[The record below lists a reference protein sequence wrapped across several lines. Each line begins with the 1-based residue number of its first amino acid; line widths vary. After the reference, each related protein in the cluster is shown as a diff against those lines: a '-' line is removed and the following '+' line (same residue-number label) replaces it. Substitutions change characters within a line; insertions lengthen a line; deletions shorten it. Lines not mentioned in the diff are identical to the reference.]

1 MSSTGIL
8 AITVVLLV
16 AGVVG
21 SVVPAVPGALL
32 SLVGVLFH
40 WWATG
45 YTTPGTLAL
54 LLFGGLAVAAI
65 LVDLFGGAIAAS
77 HGGASKL
84 TVGAAIPVSLA
95 LAVFTGPLGILVGV
109 PGTVFLLEF
118 YRNGDSGQAQ
128 RAALVTTVGIFASTL
143 VQALLT
149 TTILIGFVL
158 VLFL

>member
-1 MSSTGIL
+1 MASTAVL
-8 AITVVLLV
+8 AITVGLLV

-32 SLVGVLFH
+32 SLLGVLFH
-40 WWATG
+40 WWATDFA
-45 YTTPGTLAL
+45 TPGTLAL
-54 LLFGGLAVAAI
+54 ITFVGLAVVAM
-65 LVDLFGGAIAAS
+65 LVDLFGGPIAAS

-84 TVGAAIPVSLA
+84 TVLAAIAVSLV
-95 LAVFTGPLGILVGV
+95 LAVFTGPLGILIGV
-109 PGTVFLLEF
+109 PGTVFLIEF
-118 YRNGDSGQAQ
+118 YRNGTRGQAQ
-128 RAALVTTVGIFASTL
+128 RAALVTTIGIFASTL

>member
-1 MSSTGIL
+1 MASTGVL
-8 AITVVLLV
+8 AVTFLLLL

-21 SVVPAVPGALL
+21 SVLPAVPGAVL

-45 YTTPGTLAL
+45 YTTPGTVAL
-54 LLFGGLAVAAI
+54 LAFVGLAVVAM

-77 HGGASKL
+77 RGGASR
-84 TVGAAIPVSLA
+84 VAVAAAVVVSLV

-109 PGTVFLLEF
+109 PATVFLVEL
-118 YRNGDSGQAQ
+118 YRNGDSDQAG
-128 RAALVTTVGIFASTL
+128 RAALVTTVGIFASAV

-149 TTILIGFVL
+149 TTILAGFVL
-158 VLFL
+158 LVLL